1 MSRRKHPAPEQHS
14 SKREPGIVFSFQLS
28 LSGIIGIAV
37 VVFCLFLW
45 MFLIG
50 IWAGQTILHP
60 SPQAAAVAPVRAP
73 ASPDKHEEPGRQP
86 ELVNPPLPDVAMPP
100 KEAEGILLL
109 PTERKKRITLP
120 EQSEE

>member
-14 SKREPGIVFSFQLS
+14 SKREPGIFFSFQLS

-60 SPQAAAVAPVRAP
+60 SPPAAVAPVP
-73 ASPDKHEEPGRQP
+73 SDKHEEPFQP
-86 ELVNPPLPDVAMPP
+86 PEIVKPPSEVAKPP
-100 KEAEGILLL
+100 EEAEGILLL